1 MMGKGDTPEESL
13 AVGGQA
19 VMEGVM
25 MRNKDIISIAIR
37 KPDGKIKTNKQ
48 HHKSWASRFKPLGWP
63 FIRGMVNLLEIMIIG
78 TRALNWSSNQAMD
91 EGEEF
96 KTWELVLSIG
106 IAVVFALGL
115 FKFLPLLAA
124 TAVNNTAGTNN
135 LVFNLIDGGVK
146 VAVLVAYLWIISRFK
161 DVQRLFQYH
170 GAEHKS
176 INCHESGKKMTVKNV
191 LASSRFHPRCGTT
204 FILLVFLVS
213 ILFYLLIPLSVTFW
227 AKLGLRVLFLP
238 LISGLTY
245 EVIKLA
251 GKHYDKAIF
260 KAITSPGL
268 LLQRL
273 TTKEPDGKQAA
284 VAIKS
289 LKNALQE

>member
-1 MMGKGDTPEESL
+1 MGNEESL

-25 MRNKDIISIAIR
+25 MRNKDLISIAVR
-37 KPDGKIKTNKQ
+37 KADGNIKTKLQ
-48 HHKSWASRFKPLGWP
+48 LYRGLGQRYKFLGLP
-63 FIRGMVNLLEIMIIG
+63 FIRGMVNLVEIMVIG

-96 KTWELVLSIG
+96 KTWELVLSLVL
-106 IAVVFALGL
+106 AVAFALGL
-115 FKFLPLLAA
+115 FKLLPLLAA
-124 TAVNNTAGTNN
+124 TAVNNTAGTSNV
-135 LVFNLIDGGVK
+135 VFNLIDGGVK
-146 VAVLVAYLWIISRFK
+146 VAVLVAYLWIISRFE

-176 INCHESGKKMTVKNV
+176 INCHESGQKVTVKNV

-213 ILFYLLIPLSVTFW
+213 ILFYLLIPLSTTFW
-227 AKLGLRVLFLP
+227 AKLGLRILFLP

-251 GKHYDKAIF
+251 GRHYDKAFF

-273 TTKEPDGKQAA
+273 TTKEPDAKQAA

-289 LKNALQE
+289 LKNALKA

>member
-1 MMGKGDTPEESL
+1 MGKEESL

-25 MRNKDIISIAIR
+25 MRNKDLISIAVR
-37 KPDGKIKTNKQ
+37 KPDGKIKTKQ
-48 HHKSWASRFKPLGWP
+48 QRYTGLGQRYKILGLP
-63 FIRGMVNLLEIMIIG
+63 FIRGMVNLVEIMVIG

-96 KTWELVLSIG
+96 KTWELILSLVL
-106 IAVVFALGL
+106 AVAFALGL
-115 FKFLPLLAA
+115 FKLLPLLAA
-124 TAVNNTAGTNN
+124 TAVNNTAGTTNIA
-135 LVFNLIDGGVK
+135 FNLIDGGVK
-146 VAVLVAYLWIISRFK
+146 VLVLVGYLWAISRFK

-176 INCHESGKKMTVKNV
+176 INCHESGLKVTVKNV
-191 LASSRFHPRCGTT
+191 LASSRLHPRCGTT

-213 ILFYLLIPLSVTFW
+213 ILFYLLIPLSTTFW
-227 AKLGLRVLFLP
+227 AKLGLRILFLP

-251 GKHYDKAIF
+251 GKHYDNPLAKAV
-260 KAITSPGL
+260 TSPGL

-273 TTKEPDGKQAA
+273 TTKEPDAKQAA

-289 LKNALQE
+289 LKNALKA